1 MLIVALALD
10 YCENIGFIKKQ
21 ITNLSKSILYTY
33 YVMLY
38 QRHNADQKCTNIA
51 LNVIFKYFSVK

>member
-21 ITNLSKSILYTY
+21 ITKLSKRILYTY
-33 YVMLY
+33 YVMLC
-38 QRHNADQKCTNIA
+38 QRHNADQKGTNIA